1 VNRAP
6 LAAAG
11 LALSMAA
18 LPAAAQDAIRLDIP
32 DCAGVPSATVRELV
46 ALEVA
51 PRTVLEADSQAEA
64 STSGGLRCRA
74 GVAQIWVDDQRL
86 AAPLRLEITLTDLA
100 PQARPRL
107 LALALSELI
116 ATSRLEKSQLTAA
129 DESVEPQSTAAVADA
144 DEPEDAASPAVPV
157 SVQIWLGVGA
167 AREADPLLI
176 APSIAAGG
184 VVAWDQLALAADLRF
199 DRGARTEPAAE
210 LTLNAISLALGPAW
224 RVHGSSS
231 QLLLGAAVRAGYA
244 GLSARARS
252 PDTTSDSLSGFW
264 LGPCAQAA
272 LQLRITERWTV
283 RAGLELGYVTQTVR
297 GLDARGQA
305 LLDLGGLWVSG
316 HAGVSWDATDSGS

>member
-1 VNRAP
+1 VSRAP

-11 LALSMAA
+11 MAL
-18 LPAAAQDAIRLDIP
+18 LLAAQPAVAEDAIRLDIP

-51 PRTVLEADSQAEA
+51 PRTVLEAGSQAEA

-74 GVAQIWVDDQRL
+74 GVAQIWVDDPRL

-116 ATSRLEKSQLTAA
+116 ATSRLEKPQLTAA
-129 DESVEPQSTAAVADA
+129 DKRVQPQPTAAVT
-144 DEPEDAASPAVPV
+144 DAAEPHEPAPSPVPLG
-157 SVQIWLGVGA
+157 VQIWLGAGA
-167 AREADPLLI
+167 VREADPRLM

-224 RVHGSSS
+224 RVHGRSS

-244 GLSARARS
+244 GLSASARS
-252 PDTTSDSLSGFW
+252 ADTASDSLAGFW

-272 LQLRITERWTV
+272 LQLRIAVRWTL
-283 RAGLELGYVTQTVR
+283 RAGIELGYVTQTVR
-297 GLDARGQA
+297 GLDPSGQA
-305 LLDLGGLWVSG
+305 LLDLGGLWLSG
-316 HAGVSWDATDSGS
+316 QAGISWDAIDSGS